1 LKRDFDLIRH
11 ILIDVENMAPG
22 AILQRCEYPEYD
34 EKTISEHVR
43 LLIDAGLVRGQV
55 TETLG
60 GRVHFLVSGLTW
72 TGHDFL
78 DAARDATIWRKAKDT
93 VLKPTASIT
102 FDLLL
107 QWLKEQV
114 KQTLGLP

>member
-1 LKRDFDLIRH
+1 
-11 ILIDVENMAPG
+11 MAPG
-22 AILQRCEYPEYD
+22 ATLQHCEYPEYD
-34 EKTISEHVR
+34 QKTISEHVR
-43 LLIDAGLVRGQV
+43 LLIDAGLVQGKV
-55 TETLG
+55 TDMLG
-60 GRVHFLVSGLTW
+60 GRVHFYVSALTW

-107 QWLKEQV
+107 QWLKNQA
-114 KQTLGLP
+114 KQQLGLP